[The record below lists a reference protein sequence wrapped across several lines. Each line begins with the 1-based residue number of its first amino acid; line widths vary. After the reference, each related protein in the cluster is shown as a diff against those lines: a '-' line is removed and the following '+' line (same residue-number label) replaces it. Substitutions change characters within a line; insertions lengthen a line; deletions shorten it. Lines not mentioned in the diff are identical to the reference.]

1 MERNK
6 KLKKTVDSTDSLCYS
21 EECYIM
27 ARNAY
32 LSRKGVISTLGQA
45 GSCYNKYKEKT
56 GVKRQWKKT
65 EFVL

>member
-1 MERNK
+1 MFHCAIVK
-6 KLKKTVDSTDSLCYS
+6 
-21 EECYIM
+21 
-27 ARNAY
+27 NAI
-32 LSRKGVISTLGQA
+32 LWQEMRTCPEKGVVSALGQA